1 MESQTSNLVATL
13 VISLVAAFAGG
24 LAARSIK
31 LPPLLGYI
39 TAGILLGP
47 YTPGFLAD
55 QSIANDL
62 AQIGV
67 ALLLF
72 TIGLHFSLKDLLAVR
87 RFAVTG
93 ALVQVVISCGL
104 GFFLAWSCFGV
115 SPSASFIIGL
125 AFSVSSTAISTRL
138 LEEKRLLATFSGR
151 VALSWTVVQDMMAIL
166 TLVLLPAFAKDEIT
180 GVNDLVSAVGKTLL
194 QVAGFAVVMFFGGR
208 RLIPRLLSYV
218 ARVGSRELF
227 TLSVIVIA
235 LGIAY
240 GSSMLFGV
248 SLALGAFFAG
258 IVIGESDLNHHAAAE
273 AVTMQQVF
281 TILFFVSVGMLF
293 DPKNIIEMLGE
304 ILSFWLIIVF
314 GIGFVTFAFL
324 LCLRV
329 PAVAAAIVGGAFTN
343 IGEFSFVL
351 SELGYRWGIL
361 AQKDRDLILA
371 VALISIVL
379 NPLIMLIVP
388 YLARWAENSRI
399 LMKWRHDGEAHIPE
413 AIEPIA
419 GHVILVGHGR
429 VGQIV
434 DDAMK
439 AHNVSSIIIES
450 NRAVMESLRENN
462 SMVIYGDA
470 TRESVLM
477 AAHPDTASLIII
489 TLPEGPL
496 VRQIVALARR
506 LNPSL
511 EIIVRVHEDSDAKY
525 MTQHGVGL
533 AVMGE
538 REIALGLSAYA
549 LQHYG
554 VESHV
559 ILETLNSLRQMAQPQ
574 PTAAPEDRL
583 ATAGARGA

>member
-13 VISLVAAFAGG
+13 VVSLVAAFAGG

-39 TAGILLGP
+39 MAGILLGP

-93 ALVQVVISCGL
+93 AFIQVVISCSL
-104 GFFLAWSCFGV
+104 GFFLAWRCFGV
-115 SPSASFIIGL
+115 SPAASFIIGL

-151 VALSWTVVQDMMAIL
+151 VALSWTVVQDMIAIL
-166 TLVLLPAFAKDEIT
+166 TLVLLPAFAKDET
-180 GVNDLVSAVGKTLL
+180 AGVNDLANSVGKTLL

-208 RLIPRLLSYV
+208 RVIPRLLSYV

-293 DPKNIIEMLGE
+293 DPKNVIVMLGE
-304 ILSFWLIIVF
+304 ILSFWLIIV
-314 GIGFVTFAFL
+314 IGVGLVTFAFL
-324 LCLRV
+324 LYLRV
-329 PAVAAAIVGGAFTN
+329 PAGAAAVVGGAFTN
-343 IGEFSFVL
+343 IGEFAFVL
-351 SELGYRWGIL
+351 SELGFRWGIL

-379 NPLIMLIVP
+379 NPLIMALTP
-388 YLARWAENSRI
+388 GLAGWVGRSPLLA
-399 LMKWRHDGEAHIPE
+399 KWRREGPEHIPE
-413 AIEPIA
+413 NIAPIA
-419 GHVILVGHGR
+419 GHVVLVGHGR
-429 VGQIV
+429 VGRIV
-434 DDAMK
+434 SNALK
-439 AHNVSSIIIES
+439 KHSVTFITIES
-450 NRAVMESLRENN
+450 NRKLMEEIRDDDNL
-462 SMVIYGDA
+462 VIFGDA
-470 TRESVLM
+470 ARETVLQ
-477 AAHPDTASLIII
+477 AAHLETARLIVI
-489 TLPEGPL
+489 TLPDGPS
-496 VRQIVALARR
+496 VRRIVALVRR
-506 LNPSL
+506 INPSL
-511 EIIVRVHEDSDAKY
+511 EIIVRVHAEADARY
-525 MTQHGVGL
+525 MAQQGVGL

-538 REIALGLSAYA
+538 REVALGLLAYA

-554 VESHV
+554 VESQS
-559 ILETLNSLRQMAQPQ
+559 ILETLNQLRYKPALPPPQ
-574 PTAAPEDRL
+574 DPEGQL
-583 ATAGARGA
+583 VPQ